1 MKDFIN
7 GVLRELQNNPDTRS
21 NRLIGII
28 VESAE
33 KSIQS
38 GERYDLIFEK
48 VKNDLIEVNKHV
60 KNGSVKNIL
69 DQFRKIEFKPES
81 KLKEFAKIANLGGK
95 LKGIK
100 ESTAYSHPM
109 IAHKVNE
116 YFGKLNE
123 GVAEFTLY
131 PSFIKDFSE
140 HMIEKSV
147 SSAVKSVSRIL
158 SENAAD
164 FEMLHTIHLME
175 SHNSPMYS
183 NVLPDLRNM
192 LLNNT
197 YTSDVINLKYGKTG
211 LPIISNLV
219 NNLKLIESKSDGSF
233 NLGTGD
239 SNTKIRNVVAPGIK
253 SDSKSILTYFD
264 NKFIRISESSSLNG
278 SEEEVFIKKGGF
290 TISSIDPQWV
300 KENHSDFYDVCESF
314 AYLGFKEIEL
324 YEGIETSQ
332 IRGFKLGLIPNSNR
346 ELDLYL
352 NESRVVDTNNINL
365 TEALALAD
373 DRTKKAVKKVF
384 ENIRSILNFEFI
396 KTIKNDITLAES
408 TVFNLG
414 NNYFLC
420 QKPNQVERIWDPVD
434 ESRLYEH
441 FMNNFRYDIS
451 SIFKSAVSRAAADNK
466 MIEDRKHQILVSV
479 SKLEESVKRIQTAI
493 NSKDVDTNQISELE
507 RVKESVES
515 MIEDLKFEYADVDL
529 IKKRLN
535 EKKSK
540 QVDQN
545 GDGENDWEDVKIA
558 RMKAASKAS
567 KKKNKI
573 VEQYEDSYPENP
585 YQIDNDNDS
594 MDAESFDYIKDIYY
608 TDGVKMT
615 PEDRNKLQLKDID
628 ENGIYHV
635 TINGQI
641 SGFPSTG
648 DAWVWMAMEGR
659 VDAIDMN
666 YYITPPE
673 E

>member
-7 GVLRELQNNPDTRS
+7 GVLRELQNNPETRS

-38 GERYDLIFEK
+38 GERYDLVFEK

-81 KLKEFAKIANLGGK
+81 KLKEFAKIANLSGK

-109 IAHKVNE
+109 IAYKVNE
-116 YFGKLNE
+116 YLGKINE
-123 GVAEFTLY
+123 GVSEFTLY
-131 PSFIKDFSE
+131 PSFVKDFSD
-140 HMIEKSV
+140 HMIENSV
-147 SSAVKSVSRIL
+147 NSAVKSITRIL
-158 SENAAD
+158 SENASD
-164 FEMLHTIHLME
+164 FEMLHAIHLME

-253 SDSKSILTYFD
+253 SGPKSLLTYFD
-264 NKFIRISESSSLNG
+264 NKFIRINESNSLDG

-290 TISSIDPQWV
+290 TISSIDPRWV

-352 NESRVVDTNNINL
+352 NESRVVNTDNINL

-396 KTIKNDITLAES
+396 KTIKNDVTLAES

-420 QKPNQVERIWDPVD
+420 QKPNLVERIWDPVD
-434 ESRLYEH
+434 EARLYEH

-451 SIFKSAVSRAAADNK
+451 SIFKSAVDRSVVENK
-466 MIEDRKHQILVSV
+466 MIEDRKHQILVNV
-479 SKLEESVKRIQTAI
+479 SKLEESVKRIQNTI
-493 NSKDVDTNQISELE
+493 NSKEVDINQISELE
-507 RVKESVES
+507 RVKESIES
-515 MIEDLKFEYADVDL
+515 MIEELKFEYTDVDL

-540 QVDQN
+540 KIDQN
-545 GDGENDWEDVKIA
+545 NDGKNDWEDVKIA
-558 RMKAASKAS
+558 RMKAASKGA

-573 VEQYEDSYPENP
+573 VEQYEDSYPNNP
-585 YQIDNDNDS
+585 YQVDNDS
-594 MDAESFDYIKDIYY
+594 DPMDLESFNYIQDIYY
-608 TDGVKMT
+608 TDDVKLT
-615 PEDRNKLQLKDID
+615 PEERSKLVAKEVD
-628 ENGIYHV
+628 ERGIYYV

-648 DAWVWMAMEGR
+648 DAWVWRFKEGEGN
-659 VDAIDMN
+659 DN
-666 YYITPPE
+666 YYITTPE